1 MGRHILVIMTFI
13 TGKYPRNLLKQ
24 RNYVVAESAT
34 FIVITGIS
42 PYRTLLLR
50 LLLTPLSVISRFPN
64 AIVEVSYA
72 NSAFTLA
79 DWR

>member
-1 MGRHILVIMTFI
+1 VTQSRRFLDLIFI

-24 RNYVVAESAT
+24 QNYVVAESES

-50 LLLTPLSVISRFPN
+50 LLLTPRERVLLTGH
-64 AIVEVSYA
+64 A
-72 NSAFTLA
+72 LK
-79 DWR
+79 